1 MKKNKLYLVVIL
13 LFLTSVVDPQGLLIA
28 NKKQITFEGPKS
40 GEGYFSADGKKM
52 IFQSERDPKNPF
64 YQMFVMSLETGS
76 INRISTGSG
85 KTTCGWIHPD
95 EKKAMWSST
104 HLDTQTAQKV
114 KSEFAERAKPV
125 KGRYSWSFDDQFDIF
140 ESDLKGQNIKR
151 LTKEKG
157 YDAEGSYS
165 PDGKQIAFASN
176 RRAYQ
181 EKLSEVDQKKLTQD
195 ASYFMDIYIMNADGT
210 NVRRLTTA
218 NGYDGGP
225 FFSADG
231 KNITWRRF
239 SESGAS
245 AEIYTMNA
253 ADGSD
258 QKQITRLNSMSWA
271 PYFHSSGDYI
281 IFSTTVG
288 GYSNFE
294 LMIVDTEG
302 KKDPVRVTFT
312 EGFDGLASFSPNGNK
327 ITWSHKNEK
336 GESQIYLADWNDSE
350 ARKLLGI
357 KAKPQT
363 PVTELTNELTQ
374 LKPEIQK
381 TDIEQIVQYLAS
393 DKMKGRFTG
402 SIEEKIYTAK
412 IAELFKAWGLV
423 PAAGNNFIQEFEFVS
438 GVTAGVSNTAQF
450 MGRFEQ
456 NLVRGV
462 DYQPLSYSKS
472 GNYQSKPLVFAGYGI
487 VAPAVAG
494 YAGYDSYKNLDVT
507 GKWVI
512 LLDEAP
518 RPSQK
523 EFAKHTHILTYSRL
537 QHKIT
542 VAKNKGAY
550 GVIVVQD
557 NKVGELKFGG
567 SLSDSQLPL
576 LKLQSSIFD
585 KILKAG
591 QLKTYTEI
599 QKQFETYDS
608 VPGFNLPSQYFA
620 ASVDLITNKSIGRNV
635 IGVLNDAKTIK
646 NKAVLIGAHGDHLGL
661 GQVTGSSLASSK
673 DKEQIHYGAD
683 DNASGVAGVL
693 ELAHYYSQNKN
704 KLQRPICF
712 AVWSGEEIGVLGSN
726 HFVKSIKNFNQK
738 FEAGLNMDMIGRLN
752 ESLNVQGVGSA
763 SGWKSLS
770 EKISVLTDVPLNLTT
785 DPYLPT
791 DAMAIYLGEVPSISF
806 FTGAHSEYHTPRDK
820 PETLNYQGLL
830 DTINVVK
837 LYTDALIEKNKSVLK
852 YEKMGSQTDKKM
864 EGRSFRIFLG
874 TIPDY
879 SQEGVTGVR
888 ISGVAKNSPAEK
900 AGLKSGDIIT
910 EFDQTKIENIYD
922 YVYVLQSVKPSLKT
936 NIKISRNQKIET
948 LEITPAL
955 KD

>member
-13 LFLTSVVDPQGLLIA
+13 LFLTSAIDPQGFIIT

-64 YQMFVMSLETGS
+64 YQMFVMNLETGS

-104 HLDTQTAQKV
+104 HLDTATAKKV

-125 KGRYSWSFDDQFDIF
+125 KGRYSWSFDSQFDIF
-140 ESDLKGQNIKR
+140 ESDLQGQNIKR

-181 EKLSEVDQKKLTQD
+181 EKLSDADQKKLTQD
-195 ASYFMDIYIMNADGT
+195 ASYFMDIYIMSADGT
-210 NVRRLTTA
+210 NVRRLTTV

-231 KNITWRRF
+231 KKITWRRF

-245 AEIYTMNA
+245 AEIFTMNV
-253 ADGSD
+253 DGSE

-294 LMIVDTEG
+294 LMIVDTDG
-302 KKDPVRVTFT
+302 KKDPVRVTFA
-312 EGFDGLASFSPNGNK
+312 EGFDGLASFSPDGKK

-350 ARKLLGI
+350 ARRLLGI
-357 KAKPQT
+357 KEKAAA
-363 PVTELTNELTQ
+363 PVGELTQ
-374 LKPEIQK
+374 LNSKIQK
-381 TDIEQIVQYLAS
+381 TDIENIVNYLAS
-393 DKMKGRFTG
+393 EKMKGRFTG
-402 SIEEKIYTAK
+402 SEEEKIYTAK
-412 IAELFKAWGLV
+412 IAELFKAWGLA
-423 PAAGNNFIQEFEFVS
+423 PANGNNFIQEFDFVS

-450 MGRFEQ
+450 VGRFEQ

-472 GNYQSKPLVFAGYGI
+472 GQYQSKPVVFAGYGI
-487 VAPAVAG
+487 VAPATAT

-512 LLDEAP
+512 LLDESP

-557 NKVGELKFGG
+557 NKVGDLKFGG

-576 LKLQSSIFD
+576 LKLQASIFD

-591 QLKTYTEI
+591 QLKPYSDI
-599 QKQFETYDS
+599 QKQFETYDH
-608 VPGFNLPSQYFA
+608 VPGFVLPSQYFA

-635 IGVLNDAKTIK
+635 MGYINTAPK

-661 GQVTGSSLASSK
+661 GQMTGSSLASSK
-673 DKEQIHYGAD
+673 DNEQIHYGAD

-704 KLQRPICF
+704 RLQRPIYF

-726 HFVKSIKNFNQK
+726 HFVKTFKNFNKK

-763 SGWKSLS
+763 QGWKQLS
-770 EKISVLTDVPLNLTT
+770 EKISVLTDTPLNLTT

-820 PETLNYQGLL
+820 PETLNYKGLL

-837 LYTDALIEKNKSVLK
+837 LYTDAIAETNKSFLK
-852 YEKMGSQTDKKM
+852 YEKIGSQPDKKM

-879 SQEGVTGVR
+879 SQEGVKGVR
-888 ISGVAKNSPAEK
+888 ISGVAKSSPAEK

-936 NIKISRNQKIET
+936 NIKISRNQKSET
-948 LEITPAL
+948 LEIIPAL